1 MKTTTALAITCVL
14 LFGFSSHASIRLQN
28 NSSLNAADT
37 ALIESKIQKS
47 VSLLPSAIKAVL
59 ADKKITFSFAAL
71 GKQSVDLKQICSPNF
86 SHRLAQTKPSRQNP
100 VIILDNS
107 LKQIALGKENFS
119 FPCGHEQ
126 SDRLFQAVVI
136 HELGHVYDF
145 SSRLS
150 DKEFQELS
158 KCHFEKVE
166 SASKMQSQK
175 LRSTPRCEYLASR
188 KRLVSDRNS
197 FEILSQAKRN
207 KLGARVPEAY
217 ELTSLEESFA
227 VNLEYFLLDPDY
239 QCRRP
244 SFYQYY
250 AKQFK
255 HEPFKGRNCDTVNY
269 ALSGDDGR
277 PVSLDASRVYQV
289 HYFMGGPGKALMS
302 RWGHSMVRLI
312 VCSPDRATVG
322 TDCLQDISHHVIV
335 SFRANVADIVTNYW
349 KGLSG
354 AYPSQLFI
362 LPMSQVTTE
371 YNRNEERDLLSYPL
385 SLTEEQKNL
394 FVKRVMEL
402 HWSYRGKYYFVSN
415 NCAGETFELI
425 TGVLPEGHPLLHKV
439 KPVTP
444 QGVADLL
451 QSAGLMP
458 KFAGTNQD
466 LIDQGYLFPSKVDED
481 LHRSFAAIRPLVQ
494 ARYKTLEQYLESS
507 TAEERASLVESLT
520 THNKN
525 AAALAASFFLLEVK
539 IDRDLTKVVQEEVM
553 KMIDSEAGEKYV
565 EEYKDMIRQLT
576 PTEHLSKGYGIPM
589 RSEFDV
595 NAFKGIHHSFNT
607 NFKDLAKL
615 IAEKNPEL
623 SQEKVQTQDNI
634 NNFFRAQFK
643 FLTP

>member
-1 MKTTTALAITCVL
+1 MKTLKTSVL
-14 LFGFSSHASIRLQN
+14 LILFWSLASEAGLHLQKD
-28 NSSLNAADT
+28 SSLSLSDKVT
-37 ALIESKIQKS
+37 IESRILQS
-47 VSLLPSAIKAVL
+47 ASLLPSVIQNALVSK
-59 ADKKITFSFAAL
+59 DITFQFASL
-71 GKQSVDLKQICSPNF
+71 SNKKVDLKQICTPGFN
-86 SHRLAQTKPSRQNP
+86 HRLAQTRPSRQNP
-100 VIILDNS
+100 VIVLDNS
-107 LKQIALGKENFS
+107 LKAIALGQQNFS
-119 FPCGHEQ
+119 FPCGHGTSE
-126 SDRLFQAVVI
+126 RLFKAVVV

-145 SSRLS
+145 STRLS
-150 DKEFQELS
+150 QNESHELS
-158 KCHFEKVE
+158 KCRFEKVE

-188 KRLVSDRNS
+188 NRLVSDRKS

-217 ELTSLEESFA
+217 ELTNLEENFA

-244 SFYQYY
+244 SFYEYY

-269 ALSGDDGR
+269 VLSGGDGR

-322 TDCLQDISHHVIV
+322 PDCLQDISHHVIV

-402 HWSYRGKYYFVSN
+402 HWSYRGKYYFISN

-425 TGVLPEGHPLLHKV
+425 TSVLPEGHSLLHKV

-451 QSAGLMP
+451 QSAGLMQNLT
-458 KFAGTNQD
+458 GTNQD
-466 LIDQGYLFPSKVDED
+466 LIDHGYLFPSKVDED
-481 LHRSFAAIRPLVQ
+481 LQRSFAAIRSLVQ

-507 TAEERASLVESLT
+507 KADERASLVESLST
-520 THNKN
+520 QNKS
-525 AAALAASFFLLEVK
+525 AASLAASFFLLEVK

-565 EEYKDMIRQLT
+565 DEYKNMIRQLT

-589 RSEFDV
+589 RSEFDA
-595 NAFKGIHHSFNT
+595 NAFRKIHHGFNT

-623 SQEKVQTQDNI
+623 SQEKVQTQNNI